1 MPVFS
6 YTAIDPQ
13 GRQFTDTQPA
23 DSVGALEAVLQ
34 AKGAWLVKA
43 RAAKVGSTPSNGKK
57 IHSRTKIAR
66 WDLIN
71 LYTQLSLLLNAG
83 VTLAQAL
90 SKLSE
95 DLEGTKLGP
104 IVRNLAYEV
113 ESGTPLPQALAK
125 FPRAFS
131 NQAIALIEAGEASG
145 KLPESLSKL
154 SANLEWTDGL
164 VATARQALIYPLL
177 ICSAAV
183 GLVVLLFTFVVPRF
197 EEIFNQINTPLP
209 QITLIVLAI
218 SEFFA
223 AYWYIWGS
231 FVFCIPILLG
241 LPGKFQQAAV
251 FRDKAM
257 LKVPFLGEL
266 AQCLAISQFSATL
279 EMLIKSGI
287 PLAKA
292 LELCARQSTNS
303 LITIASNAARAAVNE
318 GRPMSDELSQHSIF
332 TQTFIT
338 MAQTGEKSGQ
348 LDTTLKK
355 VGDYYNMI
363 VPRKIKAFFS
373 FFEPTIILSLI
384 VVVATV
390 AIALVLPIMSIWD
403 M

>member
-6 YTAIDPQ
+6 YTAIDPK
-13 GRQFTDTQPA
+13 GRQFTDTQLA
-23 DSVGALEAVLQ
+23 DSVVALESILQ
-34 AKGAWLVKA
+34 AQGAWLVKA
-43 RAAKVGSTPSNGKK
+43 RASKQGTQPKSAKKAHTK
-57 IHSRTKIAR
+57 TKIAR

-71 LYTQLSLLLNAG
+71 FYTQLSLLLSAG
-83 VTLAQAL
+83 VTLAQSL
-90 SKLSE
+90 GKLAE

-113 ESGTPLPQALAK
+113 EAGTPLPQALGQ

-131 NQAIALIEAGEASG
+131 NQAIALIEAGETSG
-145 KLPESLSKL
+145 QLPESFAKL
-154 SANLEWTDGL
+154 SANLEWADGL
-164 VATARQALIYPLL
+164 VATARQALIYPML

-183 GLVVLLFTFVVPRF
+183 GLVILLFTFVVPRF
-197 EEIFNQINTPLP
+197 QEIFSQINTPLP
-209 QITLIVLAI
+209 QITLVVLGI

-223 AYWYIWGS
+223 SYWYFWGTL
-231 FVFCIPILLG
+231 VLCIPLLLG
-241 LPGKFQQAAV
+241 LPAKFQKAAV
-251 FRDKAM
+251 FKDKLM

-266 AQCLAISQFSATL
+266 AQCLAISQFATTL

-287 PLAKA
+287 PLARA
-292 LELCARQSTNS
+292 LELCARQSANS
-303 LITIASNAARAAVNE
+303 LIAIASNAARAAVNE
-318 GRPMSDELSQHSIF
+318 GRPMSDELSKHRIF

-348 LDTTLKK
+348 LDTTLRK

-363 VPRKIKAFFS
+363 VPRKIKAFFA
-373 FFEPTIILSLI
+373 FFEPAIILSLI

-390 AIALVLPIMSIWD
+390 ALALVLPIMSIWD